1 MHVIDDLSKADLRQ
15 DTILTIGAFDG
26 VHRGHQMLIKQVV
39 GRARATGRLAVLITF
54 YPHPTVVLA
63 PDRAPRYLT
72 TPGEKVALLEGLGLD
87 LLVLLPFNEQVA
99 AMPARDFMGAV
110 SRHLRVRELWV
121 GTDFA
126 LGRNREGDADHLR
139 QLGEDLGY
147 EVHSVE
153 LVAGGGE
160 LVSSSRIRA
169 LLRSGHVEDAAKLLG
184 RFPSLSGEVV
194 VGAQRGWELGFPTAN
209 LEVRS
214 ERAVPAD
221 GVYAAYAVLGRQR
234 YPAVANVGVRPT
246 FDNGQR
252 TVEIHLLD
260 FDQDVYGCDLVVEFV
275 AWLRAE
281 RRFEDISDL
290 TAQIGQDSEA
300 ARRIL
305 SSKEQTATPKG
316 GSVAAGGPPPA
327 PCPYRYEEIEHT
339 ADRALRVW
347 GAELPDLFAGAARGM
362 YSLMADLDGLVPIAW
377 REVRLEDWDQESL
390 LVGWL
395 NELLFLTEMEHLF
408 FVEVQIESLTGATLV
423 ARVGGAPGTS
433 TGASIKAATF
443 HNLALERDDAG
454 WSTVI
459 TLDV

>member
-1 MHVIDDLSKADLRQ
+1 M
-15 DTILTIGAFDG
+15 
-26 VHRGHQMLIKQVV
+26 
-39 GRARATGRLAVLITF
+39 
-54 YPHPTVVLA
+54 
-63 PDRAPRYLT
+63 
-72 TPGEKVALLEGLGLD
+72 
-87 LLVLLPFNEQVA
+87 A
-99 AMPARDFMGAV
+99 AMPARDFMEAV

-139 QLGEDLGY
+139 QLGRELGY

-153 LVAGGGE
+153 LVVGGGE

-169 LLRSGHVEDAAKLLG
+169 LLRTGHVEDAAKLLG

-194 VGAQRGWELGFPTAN
+194 VGAQRGWELGYPTAN

-246 FDNGQR
+246 FDKGQR
-252 TVEIHLLD
+252 IVEVHLFD

-275 AWLRAE
+275 ARLRAE
-281 RRFEDISDL
+281 RPFEDVAEL
-290 TAQIGQDSEA
+290 TAQIGRDSEA

-305 SSKEQTATPKG
+305 RSEEQAATARA
-316 GSVAAGGPPPA
+316 VAAGGPLPA
-327 PCPYRYEEIEHT
+327 PCSHRYEEIEHT

-347 GAELPDLFAGAARGM
+347 GAELPDLFVGAARGM
-362 YSLMADLDGLVPIAW
+362 YSLMVDLDGLVPTAW
-377 REVRLEDWDQESL
+377 REVRLEDWDRESL

-395 NELLFLTEMEHLF
+395 NELLFLTEVEHLF
-408 FVEVQIESLTGATLV
+408 FVEYQIESLTSTTLV
-423 ARVGGAPGTS
+423 ARAGGAPGTAK
-433 TGASIKAATF
+433 GASIKAATF
-443 HNLALERDDAG
+443 HELALERDDAG